1 MVVRV
6 TVTLPEDILGKLD
19 AIARDESVTRSDVVR
34 EAAADYVV
42 SHAESMVSK
51 RREAAVLDG
60 LAWLEGIALRTVSDT
75 RPSLEILRELRG
87 TRSLAGDPIRPE
99 AAETELP

>member
-6 TVTLPEDILGKLD
+6 TVTLPEDVLGKLD
-19 AIARDESVTRSDVVR
+19 AIARDEGVTRSDVVR

-42 SHAESMVSK
+42 SHAETKESE

-60 LAWLEGIALRTVSDT
+60 LAWLEGIALRTGSDT
-75 RPSLEILRELRG
+75 RLSLEVLRELRG
-87 TRSLAGDPIRPE
+87 TSSPSGDPIRPD